1 MGRKSKIVQTL
12 LEYVPISLLVIVFFV
27 VLFFVLMKQLE
38 KVQLSDK
45 RKSLIITFYSF
56 FALVLILFSIRFWPP
71 SNMKEILIAQGGGG
85 GGMEINFG
93 DSDLGSGSDYQS
105 EVLDVSDKEA
115 IVQNEEIATEDVLSQ
130 ENIDSEAPVVV
141 KTESKN
147 KPNEVVPKKVVP
159 TETKVEPKK
168 TNSAL
173 SNILKGKNKGGDGD
187 DGVAGNKGK
196 TNGSLSSS
204 DYYGDGGSGGGSGG
218 GNGTGNGTGT
228 GSGIGPGSGGGTG
241 GGVGYSLGNRKA
253 LIKPLPKYV
262 CNESGRVVVEVQVD
276 KNGNT
281 ISAVPGI
288 KGTTNTAKCL
298 LDQAKV
304 AAMNTK
310 WQSSESAPETQ
321 RGNIVYNFSIS
332 Q

>member
-1 MGRKSKIVQTL
+1 MSTSAPARCRFDPSTPLDAAHTPLVSRSPPPAPAQSRAGRGVRHRCVDRRPYAGAAPARQNAA
-12 LEYVPISLLVIVFFV
+12 
-27 VLFFVLMKQLE
+27 
-38 KVQLSDK
+38 D
-45 RKSLIITFYSF
+45 RHG
-56 FALVLILFSIRFWPP
+56 ALR
-71 SNMKEILIAQGGGG
+71 
-85 GGMEINFG
+85 
-93 DSDLGSGSDYQS
+93 
-105 EVLDVSDKEA
+105 
-115 IVQNEEIATEDVLSQ
+115 
-130 ENIDSEAPVVV
+130 
-141 KTESKN
+141 
-147 KPNEVVPKKVVP
+147 
-159 TETKVEPKK
+159 
-168 TNSAL
+168 SA
-173 SNILKGKNKGGDGD
+173 G
-187 DGVAGNKGK
+187 
-196 TNGSLSSS
+196 
-204 DYYGDGGSGGGSGG
+204 GGSGGGS
-218 GNGTGNGTGT
+218 
-228 GSGIGPGSGGGTG
+228 G

-262 CNESGRVVVEVQVD
+262 CNESGKVVVEVIVD